1 VVNRGRCCWGRDE
14 VTSRFIAPQYLFYEA
29 LRSALVAREDCPTT
43 KRGGNLHDSQTWVP
57 QPKQFYPTRNIKCCI
72 SDFHIDYP
80 ASMSQKDFF
89 SIWAREAE
97 AALGAKKA
105 GGVIDIW
112 KCVGSRRVVA
122 VSKVDSP
129 DTLDQILLDLPIMK
143 ELGQHVQVDVTALR
157 RLEDFATDLKKRL
170 E

>member
-1 VVNRGRCCWGRDE
+1 ML
-14 VTSRFIAPQYLFYEA
+14 YLA
-29 LRSALVAREDCPTT
+29 
-43 KRGGNLHDSQTWVP
+43 
-57 QPKQFYPTRNIKCCI
+57 
-72 SDFHIDYP
+72 DFHIEYP

-105 GGVIDIW
+105 GVVIDIW

-122 VSKVDSP
+122 VAKVDSP
-129 DTLDQILLDLPIMK
+129 DTLDKILLDLPIMK
-143 ELGQHVQVDVTALR
+143 EHGQHVQVDVTPLR
-157 RLEDFATDLKKRL
+157 RLEDFAADLKERL